1 MFNCVNKYL
10 KSKYLNGFIFLYHI
24 KQQSQ
29 HQSAIH
35 TLFLYKTVYPFP
47 MKLRVFFFSLL
58 ALKAACSTTVCHM
71 PHAAMGPKKK
81 KKNTKQ
87 KYMKFD

>member
-1 MFNCVNKYL
+1 MFNCLNKYL
-10 KSKYLNGFIFLYHI
+10 KCKYLNGFIFLYHI

-29 HQSAIH
+29 HQSAVH

-47 MKLRVFFFSLL
+47 MKLRVFFSLL